1 MLIKRAEHAHLRD
14 VLLSLQWKR
23 EEADK
28 INENESQRMNR
39 DDLKEF
45 LKIIKIDEVSQKLW
59 SHESGFHSHSETDR
73 KAETYRTAEQDRA
86 TLNNLLFNFFK
97 DESQQHC
104 RIQVFWVSIH
114 IFNHRGQTNRDYNA
128 DIRQ

>member
-1 MLIKRAEHAHLRD
+1 M
-14 VLLSLQWKR
+14 
-23 EEADK
+23 
-28 INENESQRMNR
+28 
-39 DDLKEF
+39 
-45 LKIIKIDEVSQKLW
+45 W
-59 SHESGFHSHSETDR
+59 SHKSDFHFYSEIDR
-73 KAETYRTAEQDRA
+73 KAETYRTAEQDRT
-86 TLNNLLFNFFK
+86 TLNNFLFNFFK